1 MTYEEELPIFIKM
14 AQDERHV
21 IYAEMDRAKSYQ
33 EMAELSQK
41 LKELKSCIIKNIANC
56 GKSIIFPHPR

>member
-1 MTYEEELPIFIKM
+1 MTYEEELPVFIKM

-41 LKELKSCIIKNIANC
+41 LKN
-56 GKSIIFPHPR
+56 